1 MIGMTPTYWLVLG
14 VALIITEVTVP
25 GLVVVFFGLSAL
37 VVALLTLL
45 IPSLSNEAAWLL
57 FAVFSVVFLLTL
69 RRWVRKVFTGKR
81 SQVQDELRN
90 DIAGR
95 TAVVVVRIQP
105 GQPGKVEFHG
115 TNWQAVSSETL
126 EPGVQVRIVKQ
137 DSITLTV
144 ERM

>member
-1 MIGMTPTYWLVLG
+1 MSGMTPTYWLILG
-14 VALIITEVTVP
+14 VVLIIVEVTTP
-25 GLVVVFFGLSAL
+25 GLVLVFFGLSAL
-37 VVALLTLL
+37 VVALLALV
-45 IPSLSNEAAWLL
+45 IPSMPEGVAWLL
-57 FAVFSVVFLLTL
+57 FAVFSVVFLFTL
-69 RRWVRKVFTGKR
+69 RRWFRKVFTGKR

-105 GQPGKVEFHG
+105 DQPGKVEFHG

-144 ERM
+144 ERV

>member
-1 MIGMTPTYWLVLG
+1 MIAMTPTYWLVLG

-105 GQPGKVEFHG
+105 DQPGKVEFHG

-144 ERM
+144 ERV